1 VQSSPGVDTN
11 EGAILYTEAGPSIY
25 TSLTTGQLANIVSA
39 ERIEQD

>member
-1 VQSSPGVDTN
+1 VQFSS
-11 EGAILYTEAGPSIY
+11 AIPEQFTSAADIY